1 MRQRASEHCDPWTE
15 SRTLPHPITS
25 SVFQRQVFCNPQPS
39 DRKARPFF
47 HHICLRQMLLLSS
60 LTAITAVSGRMSG
73 ERVICVCFFLVQLA
87 DHRRSYCTRQ
97 LLCRRELFHERML
110 WFVCCRRLRR
120 SVVITPSLRRWIAG
134 SWGWLFDCWG
144 VSSRSQGCV
153 LRFRGVLGSGVVLYS

>member
-47 HHICLRQMLLLSS
+47 HHIYLRQMLLLSS

-73 ERVICVCFFLVQLA
+73 ERVVCVCFFGSA
-87 DHRRSYCTRQ
+87 RRSSSQ
-97 LLCRRELFHERML
+97 LLHPSAALPTRAIPRADVVVCLLPPTET
-110 WFVCCRRLRR
+110 VCCDH
-120 SVVITPSLRRWIAG
+120 SVTAPL
-134 SWGWLFDCWG
+134 DCW
-144 VSSRSQGCV
+144 
-153 LRFRGVLGSGVVLYS
+153 LLGVVV